1 MRPRGKL
8 RRAREKGPLDLEV
21 LATALPGRQ
30 MPSKGGQRI
39 LLHVLSYIEFLRG
52 RIQDEQKRFIS
63 KTSPQVC
70 SSCNITPMQQKSN
83 RQPQKPRKCGFLTVH
98 YRPALKS
105 HHSLSV
111 SAYKSTKIWSPERDR
126 ESRRR
131 FFEGLDARFGVDL
144 KDKQRQ
150 KLVPYHSPSSSD
162 NGDNGP
168 WLLSISLSPGCPQTI
183 NLQQTPTT
191 TVVQLGLSP
200 SLLSPP
206 TEHFQHNISSPV
218 LFEDVLLGSSCSP
231 DTQKSMHLSTFSI
244 DHSYQSQS
252 EISTD
257 TRDWRHLYQSQR
269 DNISEFCSAGKHRHQ
284 GGRRGRRARRMLVYT
299 SLSSEDSNPSFSP
312 RAKRRGSG
320 RRHKSGRKCT
330 PQPQHFRKKCVN
342 GFIMFCRLNR
352 RPYLSAN
359 PGTASTTATKEL
371 AELWREMSAQERRPY
386 CVKAIQYSILHGR
399 MVKQCSSGL
408 SQDNLSPPKPL
419 SVLLAK
425 RNVHAFTQK

>member
-144 KDKQRQ
+144 KDKQS
-150 KLVPYHSPSSSD
+150 KIEKYKIV
-162 NGDNGP
+162 G
-168 WLLSISLSPGCPQTI
+168 
-183 NLQQTPTT
+183 
-191 TVVQLGLSP
+191 
-200 SLLSPP
+200 
-206 TEHFQHNISSPV
+206 
-218 LFEDVLLGSSCSP
+218 
-231 DTQKSMHLSTFSI
+231 
-244 DHSYQSQS
+244 
-252 EISTD
+252 
-257 TRDWRHLYQSQR
+257 
-269 DNISEFCSAGKHRHQ
+269 
-284 GGRRGRRARRMLVYT
+284 
-299 SLSSEDSNPSFSP
+299 
-312 RAKRRGSG
+312 
-320 RRHKSGRKCT
+320 
-330 PQPQHFRKKCVN
+330 
-342 GFIMFCRLNR
+342 
-352 RPYLSAN
+352 
-359 PGTASTTATKEL
+359 STTAQL
-371 AELWREMSAQERRPY
+371 
-386 CVKAIQYSILHGR
+386 SILVSLR
-399 MVKQCSSGL
+399 KSG
-408 SQDNLSPPKPL
+408 SFVSAHFPPARVQQL
-419 SVLLAK
+419 DFLLK
-425 RNVHAFTQK
+425 CTLEGWTRN